1 MYRVLKCI
9 LEEHRSKGHKGETS
23 VSVSGEASD
32 PAAKKSISEK
42 MQSGLKAL
50 DNTQFLDKESGK
62 IALNKKNNKN
72 PTTKVLTAE
81 EKLVDDFS
89 KLIKK
94 CHS

>member
-9 LEEHRSKGHKGETS
+9 LEEHRKGHKGETS

-50 DNTQFLDKESGK
+50 DNTQFLDKETGK
-62 IALNKKNNKN
+62 IVLNKKNNKN
-72 PTTKVLTAE
+72 PTAKVLTAE